1 MADSSS
7 AQAGSSHEKETL
19 AQLQP
24 QARTDPEHKI
34 QSELAPPPAAALV
47 AKCDSD
53 AATVSSLG
61 ESEEGERSP
70 SANGSENILGGTAS
84 AKHETGAAISETE
97 ADKVAA
103 TLSKDEKPSTTPP
116 MPEAARTAAVAAGET
131 TALYSTVTP
140 AYLVASA
147 CWVARMISLLVCP
160 PRSLLPYLRRFFR
173 ARCAVMESMGLGD
186 ATTHI
191 ARVSQSNAAAQLML
205 C

>member
-7 AQAGSSHEKETL
+7 AQAGSSHEEETL

-34 QSELAPPPAAALV
+34 QTAAALV
-47 AKCDSD
+47 ANCDSD
-53 AATVSSLG
+53 ATISSLG

-70 SANGSENILGGTAS
+70 SANGSENVLGGTAS

-97 ADKVAA
+97 ADKVAS
-103 TLSKDEKPSTTPP
+103 TLSKDEEPSTTPP
-116 MPEAARTAAVAAGET
+116 MPEAARTAAIAAGET

-147 CWVARMISLLVCP
+147 CWVARMISLLVSP
-160 PRSLLPYLRRFFR
+160 LALSYR
-173 ARCAVMESMGLGD
+173 
-186 ATTHI
+186 T
-191 ARVSQSNAAAQLML
+191 
-205 C
+205 

>member
-7 AQAGSSHEKETL
+7 TPAAETL

-24 QARTDPEHKI
+24 QADPEHKI
-34 QSELAPPPAAALV
+34 QTAAALV
-47 AKCDSD
+47 ANCDSD
-53 AATVSSLG
+53 ATISSLG

-97 ADKVAA
+97 ADKVAS

-116 MPEAARTAAVAAGET
+116 MPEAARTAAIAAGET

-147 CWVARMISLLVCP
+147 CWVARMISLLVSP
-160 PRSLLPYLRRFFR
+160 LALSYR
-173 ARCAVMESMGLGD
+173 
-186 ATTHI
+186 T
-191 ARVSQSNAAAQLML
+191 
-205 C
+205 